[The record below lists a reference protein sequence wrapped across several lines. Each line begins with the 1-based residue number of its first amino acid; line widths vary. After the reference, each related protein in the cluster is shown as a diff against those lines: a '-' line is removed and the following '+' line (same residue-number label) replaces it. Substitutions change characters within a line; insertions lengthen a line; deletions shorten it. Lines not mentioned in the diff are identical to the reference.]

1 MIYAD
6 WQSPEKRK
14 ISQYRKGMINLNIG
28 AVKIPKERV
37 AILIGK
43 DGKTKREIEKKG
55 EVKLEI
61 DSDEGEVFID
71 QKGDALK
78 ASTSLKVVQAIGRGF
93 NPKKA
98 ASLYNDN
105 IELNVIS
112 LREFAKPGSHRIE
125 EIRGR
130 LIGRGGR
137 TREIIED
144 LTSTYVSVYGD
155 TVSIIGDYLSIGY
168 SREALM
174 MIIQGRKQRTVYNY
188 LEGVARDL
196 RVKRIE
202 ETFG

>member
-1 MIYAD
+1 M
-6 WQSPEKRK
+6 
-14 ISQYRKGMINLNIG
+14 NLNIG

-43 DGKTKREIEKKG
+43 DGKTKRAIERKG

-61 DSDEGEVFID
+61 DSEVGEVFVN
-71 QKGDALK
+71 QKGDPLK
-78 ASTSLKVVQAIGRGF
+78 ASVSLKVVQAIGRGF
-93 NPKKA
+93 NPSKA
-98 ASLYNDN
+98 SSLYNDN

-112 LREFAKPGSHRIE
+112 LREFAKPGSHRIG

-130 LIGRGGR
+130 LIGRAGR
-137 TREIIED
+137 TREIIEE

-155 TVSIIGDYLSIGY
+155 TVSVIGDYISIGY

-174 MIIQGRKQRTVYNY
+174 MLIQGRKQRTVYNY
-188 LEGVARDL
+188 LEEIARDL

>member
-1 MIYAD
+1 MD
-6 WQSPEKRK
+6 
-14 ISQYRKGMINLNIG
+14 LNIG

-43 DGKTKREIEKKG
+43 DGKTKREIERRG
-55 EVKLEI
+55 QVKLEI
-61 DSDEGEVFID
+61 DSEEGEVNVN
-71 QKGDALK
+71 QKGEPLNA
-78 ASTSLKVVQAIGRGF
+78 AITLKVVQAIGRGF

-98 ASLYNDN
+98 VSLFNDN

-112 LREFAKPGSHRIE
+112 LREFARPGSHRIE

-130 LIGRGGR
+130 LIGRSGR
-137 TREIIED
+137 TREIIEE

-155 TVSIIGDYLSIGY
+155 TVSVIGDYLSLSY

-188 LEGVARDL
+188 LEGIARDL